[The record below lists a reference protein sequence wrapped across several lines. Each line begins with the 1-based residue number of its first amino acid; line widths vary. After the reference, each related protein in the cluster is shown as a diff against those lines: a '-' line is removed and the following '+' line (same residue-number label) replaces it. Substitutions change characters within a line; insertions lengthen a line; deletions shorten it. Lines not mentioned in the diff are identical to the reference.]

1 MAITELKE
9 AILLLKRMP
18 SLWIP
23 GIVGGI
29 LAAALWVTLNLSG
42 TFFASRLLVIFGL
55 VLLLFT
61 TGMLVII
68 RNNEG
73 DLRTMLAGGIRYYF
87 RVLLPQLII
96 IFGVMLIF
104 TLVMV
109 TFSLIG
115 ASSDISMVTALTF
128 GFMIP
133 IVLLTFF
140 YDTAAVFEEKK
151 VFESIQRSIQLVMTH
166 ISDVITF
173 LLVCAAI
180 SIGIIFILMIIWE
193 AFLYDRLEPITL
205 YNETQLQT
213 FTPDQ
218 LIALIGPGVCGSR
231 QLFSL
236 SGFFY
241 SSRFSI
247 PIRHVS
253 SGNWLAGLLSPS
265 SRQPGTMTAKGVGI
279 NINKQDHIFL
289 SRV

>member
-9 AILLLKRMP
+9 AIILLTRLP

-42 TFFASRLLVIFGL
+42 TFFASRLLVISGL

-73 DLRTMLAGGIRYYF
+73 DLRTMLAMGIRFYF
-87 RVLLPQLII
+87 RVLLPQLFI
-96 IFGVMLIF
+96 IFAVMLII

-109 TFSLIG
+109 TFSFIG
-115 ASSDISMVTALTF
+115 ALSDMSMVTALTF

-133 IVLLTFF
+133 TVLLTFF
-140 YDTAAVFEEKK
+140 YDTAAVFEERK
-151 VFESIQRSIQLVMTH
+151 VFESIRRSIHLVMTH
-166 ISDVITF
+166 ISDVIVF
-173 LLVCAAI
+173 FFVCAAI

-193 AFLYDRLEPITL
+193 AFLYDKLEPITR

-218 LIALIGPGVCGSR
+218 LIALIGPGGIWLTAII
-231 QLFSL
+231 LFIGVFLLLPLLYSYKAC
-236 SGFFY
+236 FF
-241 SSRFSI
+241 RKLTRGVTI
-247 PIRHVS
+247 TQ
-253 SGNWLAGLLSPS
+253 
-265 SRQPGTMTAKGVGI
+265 QPTTGDYDSKGRWY
-279 NINKQDHIFL
+279 KY
-289 SRV
+289 

>member
-9 AILLLKRMP
+9 AIILLKRLP

-29 LAAALWVTLNLSG
+29 LAAALWVTFNLSG

-73 DLRTMLAGGIRYYF
+73 DLRTMLAGGVRYYF

-96 IFGVMLIF
+96 VFGVMLIF
-104 TLVMV
+104 ILVMV
-109 TFSLIG
+109 TFGLFG
-115 ASSDISMVTALTF
+115 ASSDISIVTALTF

-133 IVLLTFF
+133 IVLLTLF
-140 YDTAAVFEEKK
+140 YDTAAVFEERK
-151 VFESIQRSIQLVMTH
+151 VFESIRRSIQLVMTH
-166 ISDVITF
+166 INDVIAF
-173 LLVCAAI
+173 LFVCAAI

-193 AFLYDRLEPITL
+193 AFLYDKLEPITR
-205 YNETQLQT
+205 YNETQLQA

-218 LIALIGPGVCGSR
+218 LIALIGPGGMGITAII
-231 QLFSL
+231 LFIGVFL
-236 SGFFY
+236 LLPLLYTYKACFF
-241 SSRFSI
+241 RK
-247 PIRHVS
+247 
-253 SGNWLAGLLSPS
+253 LAH
-265 SRQPGTMTAKGVGI
+265 GTAVIQQQSTGEYDSKGRWF
-279 NINKQDHIFL
+279 KY
-289 SRV
+289 

>member
-42 TFFASRLLVIFGL
+42 NFFASRLLVIFGL

-115 ASSDISMVTALTF
+115 ASSDISMVTAITL

-140 YDTAAVFEEKK
+140 YDTAAVFEERK
-151 VFESIQRSIQLVMTH
+151 VFESIRRSIQLVMTH

-218 LIALIGPGVCGSR
+218 LIALIGPGGMWITAII
-231 QLFSL
+231 LFIGVFL
-236 SGFFY
+236 LLPLLHTYKACFF
-241 SSRFSI
+241 RK
-247 PIRHVS
+247 
-253 SGNWLAGLLSPS
+253 LARGATIIQ
-265 SRQPGTMTAKGVGI
+265 QPTTGDYDSKGRWY
-279 NINKQDHIFL
+279 KY
-289 SRV
+289 

>member
-9 AILLLKRMP
+9 AITLLKRMP
-18 SLWIP
+18 SLWVP

-42 TFFASRLLVIFGL
+42 TFFAGRLLVIFGL

-61 TGMLVII
+61 TGMLVVI

-96 IFGVMLIF
+96 IFSVMLIF

-109 TFSLIG
+109 TFGLIG
-115 ASSDISMVTALTF
+115 ASSDINMVIALTF

-133 IVLLTFF
+133 TVLLTFF

-151 VFESIQRSIQLVMTH
+151 VFDSIRRSVQLVMTQ
-166 ISDVITF
+166 INEVIAF
-173 LLVCAAI
+173 LFVCAAI
-180 SIGIIFILMIIWE
+180 SIGIIFVLMIIWE
-193 AFLYDRLEPITL
+193 AFLYDKLEPITR

-218 LIALIGPGVCGSR
+218 LIALIGPGGMWVTAII
-231 QLFSL
+231 LFL
-236 SGFFY
+236 GVFLLLPLLYTYKACFF
-241 SSRFSI
+241 RK
-247 PIRHVS
+247 
-253 SGNWLAGLLSPS
+253 LARGATIIQQQTTGEYDS
-265 SRQPGTMTAKGVGI
+265 KGRWF
-279 NINKQDHIFL
+279 KY
-289 SRV
+289 

>member
-42 TFFASRLLVIFGL
+42 NFFASRLLVIFGL

-104 TLVMV
+104 TLVIV

-115 ASSDISMVTALTF
+115 ASSDMSMVTALTL

-140 YDTAAVFEEKK
+140 YDTAAVFEERK
-151 VFESIQRSIQLVMTH
+151 VFESIRRSIQLVMTH

-218 LIALIGPGVCGSR
+218 LIALIGPGGMWITAII
-231 QLFSL
+231 LFIGVFL
-236 SGFFY
+236 LLPLLHTYKACFF
-241 SSRFSI
+241 RK
-247 PIRHVS
+247 
-253 SGNWLAGLLSPS
+253 LARGATIIQ
-265 SRQPGTMTAKGVGI
+265 QPTTGDYDSKGRWY
-279 NINKQDHIFL
+279 KY
-289 SRV
+289 

>member
-18 SLWIP
+18 PLWIP

-73 DLRTMLAGGIRYYF
+73 DFRTMLTGGIMYYF

-140 YDTAAVFEEKK
+140 YDTAAVFEERK

-173 LLVCAAI
+173 LLVCAAM

-193 AFLYDRLEPITL
+193 ALLYDRLEPITL

-213 FTPDQ
+213 FTPEQ
-218 LIALIGPGVCGSR
+218 LIALIGPGGMWITAII
-231 QLFSL
+231 LFIGVFL
-236 SGFFY
+236 ILPLLYTYKACFF
-241 SSRFSI
+241 RK
-247 PIRHVS
+247 
-253 SGNWLAGLLSPS
+253 LARGAVIIQ
-265 SRQPGTMTAKGVGI
+265 QPTTGDYDSKGRWY
-279 NINKQDHIFL
+279 KY
-289 SRV
+289 

>member
-9 AILLLKRMP
+9 AIVLLKRLP

-29 LAAALWVTLNLSG
+29 LAAALWVTFNLSG
-42 TFFASRLLVIFGL
+42 TFFASRLLVISGL

-104 TLVMV
+104 MLVMV

-115 ASSDISMVTALTF
+115 ASSDINMVTAITF

-133 IVLLTFF
+133 IALLTFF
-140 YDTAAVFEEKK
+140 YDTAAVFEERK
-151 VFESIQRSIQLVMTH
+151 VFESIQRSIQLVMTQ
-166 ISDVITF
+166 ISDVIAF

-218 LIALIGPGVCGSR
+218 LIALIGPGGLWITAII
-231 QLFSL
+231 LFIGVFL
-236 SGFFY
+236 ILPLLYTYKACFFKK
-241 SSRFSI
+241 
-247 PIRHVS
+247 
-253 SGNWLAGLLSPS
+253 LARGATIIQ
-265 SRQPGTMTAKGVGI
+265 QPTTGDYDSKGRWY
-279 NINKQDHIFL
+279 KY
-289 SRV
+289 

>member
-42 TFFASRLLVIFGL
+42 TFFAGRLLVIFGL

-133 IVLLTFF
+133 IVILTFF
-140 YDTAAVFEEKK
+140 YDTAAVFEERK

-166 ISDVITF
+166 INDVITF
-173 LLVCAAI
+173 LLVCAAM

-213 FTPDQ
+213 FTPEQ
-218 LIALIGPGVCGSR
+218 LIALIGPEGMWITAIILFIGVFLILPLLYTYKAC
-231 QLFSL
+231 
-236 SGFFY
+236 FF
-241 SSRFSI
+241 RK
-247 PIRHVS
+247 
-253 SGNWLAGLLSPS
+253 LARGAVIIQ
-265 SRQPGTMTAKGVGI
+265 QPTTGDYDSKGRWY
-279 NINKQDHIFL
+279 KY
-289 SRV
+289 

>member
-73 DLRTMLAGGIRYYF
+73 DFRTMLTGGIRYYF

-140 YDTAAVFEEKK
+140 YDTAAVFEERK

-173 LLVCAAI
+173 LLVCAAM

-213 FTPDQ
+213 FTPEQ
-218 LIALIGPGVCGSR
+218 LIALIGPGGMWITAII
-231 QLFSL
+231 LFIGVFL
-236 SGFFY
+236 ILPLLYTYKACFF
-241 SSRFSI
+241 RK
-247 PIRHVS
+247 
-253 SGNWLAGLLSPS
+253 LARGAVIIQ
-265 SRQPGTMTAKGVGI
+265 QPTTGDYDSKGRWY
-279 NINKQDHIFL
+279 KY
-289 SRV
+289 

>member
-18 SLWIP
+18 PLWIP

-73 DLRTMLAGGIRYYF
+73 DFRTMLTGGIRYYF

-140 YDTAAVFEEKK
+140 YDTAAVFEERK

-173 LLVCAAI
+173 LLVCAAM

-193 AFLYDRLEPITL
+193 ALLYDRLEPITL

-213 FTPDQ
+213 FTPEQ
-218 LIALIGPGVCGSR
+218 LIALIGPGGMWITAII
-231 QLFSL
+231 LFIGVFL
-236 SGFFY
+236 ILPLLYTYKACFF
-241 SSRFSI
+241 RK
-247 PIRHVS
+247 
-253 SGNWLAGLLSPS
+253 LARGAVIIQ
-265 SRQPGTMTAKGVGI
+265 QPTTGDYDSKGRWY
-279 NINKQDHIFL
+279 KY
-289 SRV
+289 